1 MVLNIIILYISF
13 IALFLV
19 LSFQVWRIKTG
30 KVIETKESNNF
41 ESKISFRHLEKI
53 MLYLAKH
60 IIQWIV
66 LVLVKYWF
74 IFITKSKK
82 FIEEKTPKIKKILG
96 RDKVEGIVNLKRNSF
111 IKRAVLESKVKI
123 KKMKEKIREEV

>member
-1 MVLNIIILYISF
+1 M
-13 IALFLV
+13 
-19 LSFQVWRIKTG
+19 LSFQVWRIKNN
-30 KVIETKESNNF
+30 KVIITKENENF

-82 FIEEKTPKIKKILG
+82 FIDDKIPKIKKMLG
-96 RDKVEGIVNLKRNSF
+96 RDNEEGSVNLKRNSF
-111 IKRAVLESKVKI
+111 VRRAILESKVKI
-123 KKMKEKIREEV
+123 KKMKEKIQEEI